1 MLQRLIRQ
9 GDDYLLVIEPVLIQQ
24 AGLNEHTC
32 LDVTVAGSSIVAAPL
47 PVPCSTD
54 EPQPISRAEEK
65 QAEMLRRMGE

>member
-24 AGLNEHTC
+24 AGLDEHTC

-47 PVPCSTD
+47 PRPCSTH
-54 EPQPISRAEEK
+54 EPPPHSQAPVKQPQK
-65 QAEMLRRMGE
+65 LRRMGE